1 MASFGVFG
9 LIQVIAFFGYLRHQ
23 LGQERMSK
31 LFWLLIGL
39 TLSVGVAS
47 IVFLTAAGVIAPW
60 TGRFYSLWD
69 TGYARIHIPIIS
81 SVSEHQPTTWTSF
94 FFDLHILVAIFPA
107 GLWYFIQG
115 QLSTS

>member
-1 MASFGVFG
+1 MA
-9 LIQVIAFFGYLRHQ
+9 R
-23 LGQERMSK
+23 

-39 TLSVGVAS
+39 VVALGVGGV
-47 IVFLTAAGVIAPW
+47 IFLTAAGVIAPW
-60 TGRFYSLWD
+60 SGRFYSLWD

-94 FFDLHILVAIFPA
+94 FFDLHVLVAIFPA

-115 QLSTS
+115 IRLIQIFLSIPT